1 MVEPVKIDAHQH
13 FWQISRGDYDWM
25 TDDVADI
32 RHDILPSDL
41 SSLIDRHGITG
52 TVVVQA
58 AATVAETEFL
68 LGLAENND
76 FIKGVVGWVDLE
88 DADASQTLD
97 RLMQSTAFKGVRPML
112 QDIEDS
118 NWISQPK
125 VMANLAAL
133 AERGLR
139 LDALVVPRHLKVL
152 AQVAKE
158 LPELAIVI
166 DHCAKPVIADG
177 ADAGDAWRDG
187 MARLAEFPN
196 LMCKI
201 SGLANE
207 AGPGWGTEQ
216 LQPVVDHVL
225 RQFGADRVMWGSD
238 WPVLNLVGD
247 YDQWRAATAELLQGC
262 SEQDR
267 AAIYGGTAVKFYGLE
282 FDE

>member
-1 MVEPVKIDAHQH
+1 MVESVKIDAHQH
-13 FWQISRGDYDWM
+13 FWQISREDYDWM
-25 TDDVADI
+25 TDDVENI

-41 SSLIDRHGITG
+41 SPLIDLHDITG

-68 LGLAENND
+68 IGLAEKTN
-76 FIKGVVGWVDLE
+76 FIKGLVGWVDLT
-88 DADASQTLD
+88 DADTPQTLD

-112 QDIEDS
+112 QDIEDTK
-118 NWISQPK
+118 WISQPK

-139 LDALVVPRHLKVL
+139 LDALVQPRHLGALV
-152 AQVAKE
+152 QVAKE

-177 ADAGDAWRDG
+177 ADAGTAWRDG
-187 MARLAEFPN
+187 MARLAELPN
-196 LMCKI
+196 VVCKI

-207 AGPGWGTEQ
+207 SGPGWSAER
-216 LQPVVDHVL
+216 LQPVIDHVL
-225 RQFGADRVMWGSD
+225 RQFGAERVMWGSD

-247 YDQWRAATAELLQGC
+247 YARWRAVSAQLLQGC
-262 SEQDR
+262 SDQDR

>member
-1 MVEPVKIDAHQH
+1 MVESIKIDAHQH
-13 FWQISRGDYDWM
+13 FWQISREDYDWM
-25 TDDVADI
+25 TDDVENI

-41 SSLIDRHGITG
+41 SPLIDLHDITG

-68 LGLAENND
+68 IGLAEKTN
-76 FIKGVVGWVDLE
+76 FIKGLVGWVDLT
-88 DADASQTLD
+88 DADTPQTLD

-112 QDIEDS
+112 QDIEDTK
-118 NWISQPK
+118 WISQPK

-139 LDALVVPRHLKVL
+139 LDALVQPRHLGVL
-152 AQVAKE
+152 VQVAKE

-177 ADAGDAWRDG
+177 ADAGTAWRDG
-187 MARLAEFPN
+187 MARLAELPN
-196 LMCKI
+196 VVCKI

-207 AGPGWGTEQ
+207 SGPGWSAER
-216 LQPVVDHVL
+216 LQPVIDHVL
-225 RQFGADRVMWGSD
+225 RQFGAERVMWGSD

-247 YDQWRAATAELLQGC
+247 YARWRAVSAQLLQGC
-262 SEQDR
+262 SDQDR
-267 AAIYGGTAVKFYGLE
+267 AEIYGGTAVKFYGLE

>member
-1 MVEPVKIDAHQH
+1 M
-13 FWQISRGDYDWM
+13 
-25 TDDVADI
+25 
-32 RHDILPSDL
+32 
-41 SSLIDRHGITG
+41 
-52 TVVVQA
+52 
-58 AATVAETEFL
+58 
-68 LGLAENND
+68 
-76 FIKGVVGWVDLE
+76 GWVDLE

-225 RQFGADRVMWGSD
+225 GQFGADRVMWGSD
-238 WPVLNLVGD
+238 WPVLNLFGD
-247 YDQWRAATAELLQGC
+247 YERWRATSAQLLQGC

>member
-68 LGLAENND
+68 LGLAERTN

-225 RQFGADRVMWGSD
+225 GQFGADRVMWGSD
-238 WPVLNLVGD
+238 WPVLNLFGD
-247 YDQWRAATAELLQGC
+247 YERWRATSAQLLQGC